1 MVSSPPSSGLAA
13 AGTRS
18 RPVRSSRRR
27 VESYTEETSDA
38 SDSSS
43 EVVEQL
49 ATSWPA
55 RSSTRR
61 ARNNQ
66 EDPAIIARPKR
77 TTRAPKSYREPS
89 SDEDLDRVIAR
100 YPEMVTSASTNP
112 QPAAGLPHRVT
123 RQQTRASPN
132 KRKKATVVSPRK
144 RRRPELVDVEN
155 IIPTP
160 SGPVPPWDTLPYH
173 ILFNIFF
180 HAAHPLVDYRQ
191 GSYMPSVKWLLD
203 VSVLCHSFTEPALS
217 VLYHTP
223 VLVPPVKAHKILRLL
238 SLPLDEVS
246 FDYARKVQ
254 EVLVDVRQT
263 LAYKAAAPYGYF
275 DISKLIEKVP
285 HIKTLRLYHSDD
297 GISPYRLA
305 DNAHRWSYP
314 STLFDT
320 LREKNLRLQ
329 TFDWNARFCEPRS
342 LIKTMLTRHLEAPF
356 QTIRTLH
363 LFQIPSDDTN
373 LESES
378 DVAKMGDKL
387 IEVGLATALR
397 RLPELRTVTF
407 TDCMAVNEL
416 LFAGMPS
423 TLESLTLDNCDE
435 AATFSLTAFLSNRGS
450 NLREL
455 VLKHNRHLNMSFTT
469 TLQES
474 CPKLERLSTDFIMH
488 NWPPYFDGMPH
499 FDGLLKPGEIPTW
512 PKTLRELE
520 LLQLRQW
527 DKPRA
532 AAFFG
537 SLIDAAPDLP
547 DLRSIVISAAVEMG
561 WQDRASF
568 RRQWMK
574 KFEKTFLRKDGG
586 GVRNSDKTAVVA
598 SGTDLPPG
606 PLGRRQSHRES
617 ARLAKQRLSGVDDD
631 SEDSSSDN
639 DPSEGGNSEEDATEV
654 KYVQGL
660 CDIVN
665 IRIDN
670 LRPADTQFNEGD
682 FLNSEESGDEDWNG
696 EDWEPGD
703 DGHAW

>member
-1 MVSSPPSSGLAA
+1 MSSSSRPAA
-13 AGTRS
+13 VGTRS

-27 VESYTEETSDA
+27 VESYTEQSSEE
-38 SDSSS
+38 SDSSD
-43 EVVEQL
+43 VVEQL
-49 ATSWPA
+49 ATFWPA
-55 RSSTRR
+55 RSTRR
-61 ARNNQ
+61 SRNNQ
-66 EDPAIIARPKR
+66 NAATTDRPKR
-77 TTRAPKSYREPS
+77 TTRTPRTYREPS

-100 YPEMVTSASTNP
+100 YPEMVTPESSNP

-123 RQQTRASPN
+123 RQQTRASPS
-132 KRKKATVVSPRK
+132 KRKKATAASPRK
-144 RRRPELVDVEN
+144 RRRAEPVDVEN
-155 IIPTP
+155 IIPTAT
-160 SGPVPPWDTLPYH
+160 GRVPPWDTLPYH

-191 GSYMPSVKWLLD
+191 GSYLPSVKWLLD
-203 VSVLCHSFTEPALS
+203 ISLLCHSFTEPALS

-223 VLVPPVKAHKILRLL
+223 VLVPPPKAHKILRLL
-238 SLPLDEVS
+238 SQPPDELS

-254 EVLVDVRQT
+254 EIRVDVRLT
-263 LAYKAAAPYGYF
+263 LAYKVQLYGYF
-275 DISKLIEKVP
+275 DICKLIEKVP
-285 HIKTLRLYHSDD
+285 HIKTLRLYHRHD
-297 GISPYRLA
+297 GIQPVVLA
-305 DNAHRWSYP
+305 DTHRWNYP
-314 STLFDT
+314 PALFDT
-320 LREKNLRLQ
+320 LKEKNLRLK
-329 TFDWNARFCEPRS
+329 TFDWNGRFSEPRP
-342 LIKTMLTRHLEAPF
+342 LIKTMLARHLEAPF

-363 LFQIPSDDTN
+363 LFQIPSDDYV

-378 DVAKMGDKL
+378 DVSDMGDKL
-387 IEVGLATALR
+387 IEVGLASALR
-397 RLPELRTVTF
+397 RLPELRTVSF

-435 AATFSLTAFLSNRGS
+435 AATFSLMAFLSNRGS

-455 VLKHNRHLNMSFTT
+455 VLKHNRHLNMSFAT
-469 TLQES
+469 TLRDS

-488 NWPPYFDGMPH
+488 NWPPYYDGTPH

-512 PKTLRELE
+512 PTTLRELE
-520 LLQLRQW
+520 LHQLRQW

-547 DLRSIVISAAVEMG
+547 DLRRIVISAAVEMG

-574 KFEKTFLRKDGG
+574 KFEKTFLRKDSVPKPETTVVGSG
-586 GVRNSDKTAVVA
+586 NDPPPSDAPSTSA
-598 SGTDLPPG
+598 
-606 PLGRRQSHRES
+606 RRQSHRES

-631 SEDSSSDN
+631 TSEDSADN
-639 DPSEGGNSEEDATEV
+639 SEGNSAENEGEDGTEV

-660 CDIVN
+660 CDEVS

-670 LRPADTQFNEGD
+670 QRPSDTQFNEAD

-703 DGHAW
+703 GGHAW